1 MKLQK
6 PSNDSTYQT
15 QSKAK
20 QDSSKQLPQEKT
32 TKRQIQTTENE
43 QTTKVD
49 SKKLMTLKMLN
60 NILKSLKMIHQH
72 HKKSSSS
79 SYKRT
84 I

>member
-15 QSKAK
+15 QSKTK

-49 SKKLMTLKMLN
+49 SKKANDT
-60 NILKSLKMIHQH
+60 
-72 HKKSSSS
+72 
-79 SYKRT
+79 RVV
-84 I
+84 